1 MVRLA
6 AIAGAASLNVAVGV
20 GLAAGRTALAA
31 AVVAVPALVVGLGA
45 LAASTRGVLVFA
57 ALALEFTADPVNNGL
72 ELPGGGDVT
81 IFAADVL
88 ALLAVVSWAAARL
101 VTPQERRPGTLHT
114 GVLGWPLVLLAVGL
128 VIGLV
133 RGGDL
138 YGASLL
144 GMPLRLA
151 IYAGIACAMTDLT
164 PRDAY
169 RGIVAVFYVGTVW
182 QSLVGAYYLAT
193 GTSATSSLELSTGG
207 TRFLGITIATYLA
220 GALVL
225 ALLNLR
231 LDRRVRWRALHLFI
245 AALAT
250 FGVTIAFTRAVFLAL
265 AIIVPVLL
273 LGSRRLRGALLAYVP
288 VLVPLV
294 VLAAL
299 VVPLVAPEL
308 VSTLESRL
316 TSSPGTDSSVD
327 WRDRAYEVA
336 LRGVDEQPVLGVG
349 FGRQSTF
356 YVDGQRNLIEGD
368 PHNGFLYLLAGG
380 GVLTLGAFLIL
391 IAFYLRDA
399 WRRLLSAR
407 DRTERSLVVWAVS
420 TWFIFLLH
428 AVVEPVLTYP
438 SMILTIWI
446 LMLLPALV
454 PLRERRSGSSR
465 PVGEQVPVDGAD
477 PLPAA
482 YRPRIGGRSAA

>member
-1 MVRLA
+1 MRLVA
-6 AIAGAASLNVAVGV
+6 LAVGASVNVAVGV
-20 GLAAGRTALAA
+20 GLATGRPALAA
-31 AVVAVPALVVGLGA
+31 GAVAVPVLVVGLGT
-45 LAASTRGVLVFA
+45 LAASSRGVLVFA
-57 ALALEFTADPVNNGL
+57 AVALQFTVDTVNGGL
-72 ELPGGGDVT
+72 ELPDGLT

-88 ALLAVVSWAAARL
+88 ALLAVVSWAVAWL
-101 VTPQERRPGTLHT
+101 VSPPERRPGRLRTP
-114 GVLGWPLVLLAVGL
+114 VLGWPLALLAVGL

-133 RGGDL
+133 RGSDL
-138 YGASLL
+138 YGASIV

-182 QSLVGAYYLAT
+182 QSLVGAYHVAT

-207 TRFLGITIATYLA
+207 TRFLGIAIATYLA
-220 GALVL
+220 GALIL
-225 ALLNLR
+225 ALLNFR

-245 AALAT
+245 AGLAT

-265 AIIVPVLL
+265 AIIVPILL
-273 LGSRRLRGALLAYVP
+273 LGSRRLRGALLAYTP
-288 VLVPLV
+288 VLVPPL

-299 VVPLVAPEL
+299 VVPLVAPQL

-316 TSSPGTDSSVD
+316 TSSPSTDSSVD
-327 WRDRAYEVA
+327 WRDRANEVA

-349 FGRQSTF
+349 FGRQSMF
-356 YVDGQRNLIEGD
+356 YVDGQPNVIEGD

-380 GVLTLGAFLIL
+380 GALALGGFLIL
-391 IAFYLRDA
+391 IALYLHDA

-407 DRTERSLVVWAVS
+407 DRTERSLVVWAVT
-420 TWFIFLLH
+420 TWFVFLLH

-438 SMILTIWI
+438 SMILTIWV

-454 PLRERRSGSSR
+454 PLRKRPSRAQGLPASR
-465 PVGEQVPVDGAD
+465 P
-477 PLPAA
+477 
-482 YRPRIGGRSAA
+482 R